1 MGPEK
6 IIQMLT
12 EFSKPSQDVAHHT
25 AFLIEQNR
33 MLLDRQRKIA
43 ATLHGAPDRSLCI
56 ICMAAL
62 DGSPTFQHRG
72 VPYTECAT
80 CGHIQCSAQVP
91 DNYPYS
97 EQDFADI
104 YRPLDAAA
112 YAERTSRIYAPK
124 RDWALRSARATALG
138 DLLGRSWVELGSG
151 AGYFLSA
158 LRAAGANRIAGV
170 EAELPLVAQAGAM
183 LGGDVMHHFSGSLG
197 EAVQGYPAEVY
208 AAWFVLEHCLET
220 AALLDALRDKP
231 RGTVFMFS
239 VPTYGLATLLES
251 ACDGHYARS
260 LDSVLHTQL
269 FTDRSIQYAMGRAGY
284 EIKAEWLFGQ
294 DADDLYRA
302 LVAKGELRAPQGV
315 IARLG
320 ETLSEIQSAIDRARL
335 SDSRHILAVRT

>member
-1 MGPEK
+1 
-6 IIQMLT
+6 MLT
-12 EFSKPSQDVAHHT
+12 DFSKPSQDVAHHT

-33 MLLDRQRKIA
+33 ILLDRQRKIA
-43 ATLHGAPDRSLCI
+43 ATLYGAPDRAFCIVCTQPLAGSL
-56 ICMAAL
+56 
-62 DGSPTFQHRG
+62 TFRHRG
-72 VPYTECAT
+72 IPYTECST
-80 CGHIQCSAQVP
+80 CGHIQCSVQAP
-91 DNYPYS
+91 NNYPYS

-124 RDWALRSARATALG
+124 RDWVLRSAKVTGVG
-138 DLLGRSWVELGSG
+138 DLLQRSWVELGSG

-158 LRAAGANRIAGV
+158 LRAGGASTIAGV
-170 EAELPLVAQAGAM
+170 EAELPLVAQASAV
-183 LGGDVMHHFSGSLG
+183 LGDGVTHHFAGSLG
-197 EAVQGYPAEVY
+197 DAVQAYPAAVY

-231 RGTVFMFS
+231 RGTVFVFS

-269 FTDRSIQYAMGRAGY
+269 FTDRSIQHAMARAGY

-302 LVAKGELRAPQGV
+302 LVAKGDLGASRAA

-320 ETLSEIQSAIDRARL
+320 EALSEIQGAVDRARL
-335 SDSRHILAVRT
+335 SDSRHILAVRS

>member
-1 MGPEK
+1 
-6 IIQMLT
+6 MLT
-12 EFSKPSQDVAHHT
+12 EFSKPSLDVAHHT

-33 MLLDRQRKIA
+33 MLLERQRRIA
-43 ATLHGAPDRSLCI
+43 ATLHGAADRTFCILCTEPLGGSL
-56 ICMAAL
+56 
-62 DGSPTFQHRG
+62 TFQHRG
-72 VPYTECAT
+72 IPYSECFT
-80 CGHIQCSAQVP
+80 CGHIQCSVQAP

-124 RDWALRSARATALG
+124 RDWSLRSAKAAGVG
-138 DLLGRSWVELGSG
+138 DLVERSWVELGSG

-158 LRAAGANRIAGV
+158 LRAGGASTIAGV
-170 EAELPLVAQAGAM
+170 EAELPLVAQASAI
-183 LGGDVMHHFSGSLG
+183 LGDGVTHHFAGSLG
-197 EAVQGYPAEVY
+197 EAVRAYPAEVY

-220 AALLDALRDKP
+220 ATLLDALRDKP

-269 FTDRSIQYAMGRAGY
+269 FTDRSIQFAMARAGY

-302 LVAKGELRAPQGV
+302 LLAKGEQGASQAA

-320 ETLSEIQSAIDRARL
+320 EALSEIQGAVDRARL
-335 SDSRHILAVRT
+335 SDSRHILAVRS

>member
-1 MGPEK
+1 
-6 IIQMLT
+6 MLT

-33 MLLDRQRKIA
+33 VLLDRQRKIVA
-43 ATLHGAPDRSLCI
+43 ILHGAPHRAYCI
-56 ICMAAL
+56 VCTEPMG
-62 DGSPTFQHRG
+62 GSPTFQHRG
-72 VPYTECAT
+72 VPYTECFT
-80 CGHIQCSAQVP
+80 CGHIQCSAQAP

-104 YRPLDAAA
+104 YRPLDEVA

-124 RDWALRSARATALG
+124 RDWALRSAELAGVG
-138 DLLGRSWVELGSG
+138 DLLKRSWVELGSG

-158 LRAAGANRIAGV
+158 LRAGGASTIAGV
-170 EAELPLVAQAGAM
+170 EAELPLVAQANAV
-183 LGGDVMHHFSGSLG
+183 LGDGVTHHFSGSLG
-197 EAVQGYPAEVY
+197 EAVQAYPAEVY
-208 AAWFVLEHCLET
+208 AAWFVLEHCFET
-220 AALLDALRDKP
+220 AALLDALRNKP

-239 VPTYGLATLLES
+239 VPTYGLATLLEN
-251 ACDGHYARS
+251 ACDGHFARS

-269 FTDRSIQYAMGRAGY
+269 FTDRSIQYAMARAGY
-284 EIKAEWLFGQ
+284 EIEAEWLFGQ

-302 LVAKGELRAPQGV
+302 LVAKGELRAPQAV

-335 SDSRHILAVRT
+335 SDSRHILAVRS

>member
-1 MGPEK
+1 
-6 IIQMLT
+6 MLT
-12 EFSKPSQDVAHHT
+12 DFSKPSQDVAHHT

-33 MLLDRQRKIA
+33 ILLDRQRKIA
-43 ATLHGAPDRSLCI
+43 ATLCGAPDRAFCIVCTQPLAGSL
-56 ICMAAL
+56 
-62 DGSPTFQHRG
+62 TFRHRG
-72 VPYTECAT
+72 IPYAECST
-80 CGHIQCSAQVP
+80 CGHIQCSVQAP

-124 RDWALRSARATALG
+124 RDWVLRSAKVTGVG
-138 DLLGRSWVELGSG
+138 DLLQRSWVELGSG

-158 LRAAGANRIAGV
+158 LRAGGASTIAGV
-170 EAELPLVAQAGAM
+170 EAELPLVAQASAV
-183 LGGDVMHHFSGSLG
+183 LGDGVTHHFAGSLG
-197 EAVQGYPAEVY
+197 EAVQAYPAAVY

-231 RGTVFMFS
+231 RGTVFVFS

-269 FTDRSIQYAMGRAGY
+269 FTDRSIQHAMARAGY

-302 LVAKGELRAPQGV
+302 LVAKGDPGASRAA

-320 ETLSEIQSAIDRARL
+320 EALSEIQGAVDRARL
-335 SDSRHILAVRT
+335 SDSRHILAVRS